1 MRALLAA
8 HLMVLEAGA
17 SEESLIGR
25 IFGLDLQIILDA
37 LITAC
42 AVFFLFFLMSY
53 LVFNPARDLL
63 GKRRERIAGDL
74 AVAAQEKEDA
84 MAFKAEYDARLK
96 QADKDVDVILGEG
109 KKKAMR
115 REKAIIGK
123 ANAEAARIMERTER
137 EAALEKSKVRDE
149 IKTEMI
155 AVARE
160 MAGRFVSEKM
170 DDKKQAAIVDDV
182 LKEMGEHT
190 WQE

>member
-1 MRALLAA
+1 MRALLVA
-8 HLMVLEAGA
+8 HLMVLETGA

-25 IFGLDLQIILDA
+25 IFDLDLQVIFDA

-42 AVFFLFFLMSY
+42 AVFFLFFLLSY

-63 GKRRERIAGDL
+63 KKRQERIAGDL
-74 AVAAQEKEDA
+74 AAAAQEKEDA

-96 QADKDVDVILGEG
+96 QADKDVDAILSEG

-115 REKAIIGK
+115 REEAIIGE

-137 EAALEKSKVRDE
+137 EIALEKNKVKDE

-155 AVARE
+155 AVAKE
-160 MAGRFVSEKM
+160 MAGRFVSEEM

>member
-1 MRALLAA
+1 MRVLLAA
-8 HLMVLEAGA
+8 HLMVLETGA
-17 SEESLIGR
+17 SEKTLIGR
-25 IFGLDLQIILDA
+25 IFGLDLQVIFDA

-63 GKRRERIAGDL
+63 KKRQERIAGDL
-74 AVAAQEKEDA
+74 ATAAQEKEDA

-96 QADKDVDVILGEG
+96 QADKDVDAILSEG

-115 REKAIIGK
+115 REEAIIGE

-137 EAALEKSKVRDE
+137 EIALEKSKVKDE

-155 AVARE
+155 AVAKE
-160 MAGRFVSEKM
+160 MAGRFVSEEM